1 MTDKKSNE
9 SRRKLLKSVAAG
21 SGAIV
26 ASKSLPESWSR
37 PVVDSVML
45 PAHAQ
50 TSPSSPPSPPSPLG
64 CSPDP
69 QTVVDSGTGTSTDAI
84 AIIFDGQT
92 TCTLQ
97 IGDVPSD
104 IPDPNL
110 VVMVDTDFG
119 NTDVWTI
126 YTDTRN
132 WTRTSASFDL
142 GGGPNSFGSHW
153 LIFNGG
159 GNQYR
164 ADFTLSRPDGST
176 LIMSGVSIVPN

>member
-1 MTDKKSNE
+1 MTDKKSSE
-9 SRRKLLKSVAAG
+9 KRRKLLKSIAAG

-26 ASKSLPESWSR
+26 AGKSLPESWSR

-50 TSPSSPPSPPSPLG
+50 TSALS

-69 QTVVDSGTGTSTDAI
+69 QTVVDDGSGTSTDAI

-97 IGDVPSD
+97 IGDIPSD

-119 NTDVWTI
+119 ITDVWTS
-126 YTDTRN
+126 YTETRN
-132 WTRTSASFDL
+132 WTRISASFDL

-153 LIFNGG
+153 VKITDGDAH
-159 GNQYR
+159 QYR
-164 ADFTLSRPDGST
+164 VDFTLTRPDGAT
-176 LIMSGVSIVPN
+176 LTMSGVSIVPIT